1 MVLFGLN
8 DVRAE
13 QWAQEKMFC
22 RYKIQISH
30 IHMIQTPYYP
40 ATKSTTH
47 IHTSAHIYKK
57 KI

>member
-30 IHMIQTPYYP
+30 IHML
-40 ATKSTTH
+40 
-47 IHTSAHIYKK
+47 
-57 KI
+57 